1 MATIG
6 NVTATIENLN
16 QIGTISPTSTTFS
29 SATTGAIPFDN
40 VGLYQIMDK
49 LISEVL
55 TVKNTI
61 KTNEKNLIKD
71 LAIEPDDDSNVTLT
85 NSVGVATH
93 ESSIANHKARNRL
106 VDGALKPAIFES
118 GSSSFR
124 YSEDG
129 LFTMFS
135 SITYEIM
142 KLRNGLAAA
151 NNGGASANAGLQPI
165 PVSTGTV

>member
-49 LISEVL
+49 LVSEVL

-71 LAIEPDDDSNVTLT
+71 LAIDPDDTTVTLT
-85 NSVGVATH
+85 NSVGAATH
-93 ESSIANHKARNRL
+93 GSSIANHKARNRL
-106 VDGALKPAIFES
+106 VDDALKPAIFGS
-118 GSSSFR
+118 GSSIR

-151 NNGGASANAGLQPI
+151 NNGGVSANAGLQPI

>member
-49 LISEVL
+49 LVSEVL

-71 LAIEPDDDSNVTLT
+71 LAIDPDDTTVTLT
-85 NSVGVATH
+85 NSVGAATH

-106 VDGALKPAIFES
+106 VDDALKPAIFES
-118 GSSSFR
+118 GSSIR

-151 NNGGASANAGLQPI
+151 NNGGVSANAGLQPI